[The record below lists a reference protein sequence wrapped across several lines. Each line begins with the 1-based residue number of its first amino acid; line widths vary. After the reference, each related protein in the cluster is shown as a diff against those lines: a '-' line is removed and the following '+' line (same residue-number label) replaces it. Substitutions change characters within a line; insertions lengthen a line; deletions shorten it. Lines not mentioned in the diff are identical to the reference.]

1 MANARNLIAQD
12 PTLDLAAILKLEAEK
27 QQLHDDLVKMGTPIV
42 QAQVAAR
49 QQQNTFDPMAELELA
64 LGQSNEAVVESWQ
77 QSEPTTQE
85 PQAGPRDASG
95 RIQSPDWVEAGPG
108 VGARRVD
115 GKLQVS
121 NVKDKEGNFTM
132 DNSWYYRSSQTHGP
146 NASRQ
151 PPTAVASQ
159 LSSILSLPNAEAQLQ
174 AFGQLQVSVGQEM
187 ARAHADAVAQAEQKL
202 GVEQLRSLLAQNEQ
216 VDRRNPAWTARP
228 VDSPETARVRAQ
240 LDNAIIK
247 ANSLAETFL
256 RSNPNIAGM
265 QAQLKT
271 AESFLTRSL
280 NREAQMDQKE
290 AAEQLRTQ
298 AKVEAL
304 RAQLRPQQLR
314 RARML
319 DPELV
324 GMEDDSVIQLL
335 AKGKKAFSKEQEM
348 ILQAG
353 EGDLL
358 EMALANN
365 KEAAAILIKE
375 TAANSGVPEEV
386 LGRRLK
392 ELNFNLDP
400 AVALKS
406 MMDRFPDRRSEE
418 YKANVEPLMAYAR
431 GEVKDKDAQ
440 NWARSR
446 IFNNARNGLVMRN
459 TQEWINSVNSWAW
472 PTNDQGE
479 SRIKAVVE
487 AVSEIQGGAQVSL
500 NDVIGHIRSKYP
512 RSEWKALSQELKQGI
527 RANKKEG
534 LLTAVDAEAAVQ
546 QAELEFTRSV
556 FADIE
561 RSWNQGLTSGMK
573 EVFPGRVPLAYELSQ
588 GYQFLFGGPLDQ
600 NK

>member
-64 LGQSNEAVVESWQ
+64 LGQSNEPVVESWQ
-77 QSEPTTQE
+77 QSEPTPQE
-85 PQAGPRDASG
+85 QQAGPRDASG

-121 NVKDKEGNFTM
+121 NVKDKDGNFTM
-132 DNSWYYRSSQTHGP
+132 DDSWYYRSSQTHGP
-146 NASRQ
+146 NATQAPS
-151 PPTAVASQ
+151 ALASQ
-159 LSSILSLPNAEAQLQ
+159 LGSIMSLPNAEAQLL

-187 ARAHADAVAQAEQKL
+187 ARAHADAVAQAEQKM
-202 GVEQLRSLLAQNEQ
+202 GVPQLRNLLAQNEQ
-216 VDRRNPAWTARP
+216 VDRNNPAWAMRQ

-240 LDNAIIK
+240 LDNAVIK
-247 ANSLAETFL
+247 ANSLAETFV
-256 RSNPNIAGM
+256 RGNPSVAGL

-271 AESFLTRSL
+271 AETFLMRSL
-280 NREAQMDQKE
+280 NKEQQMDQKTALE
-290 AAEQLRTQ
+290 AMRMAEKT
-298 AKVEAL
+298 EAL
-304 RAQLRPQQLR
+304 RAQYRPVQLR

-319 DPELV
+319 DSELV
-324 GMEDDSVIQLL
+324 GKSDDEVVQLV
-335 AKGKKAFSKEQEM
+335 ARGKKAFTPEQDA
-348 ILQAG
+348 ILRAS

-358 EMALANN
+358 QMALARNT
-365 KEAAAILIKE
+365 EAAAVLLKE
-375 TAANSGVPEEV
+375 ASATTNVPEEV

-392 ELNFNLDP
+392 ELSYNMDP

-406 MMDRFPDRRSEE
+406 LTDRFPDKKSQE
-418 YKANVEPLMAYAR
+418 YKANVEPLLAYAR
-431 GEVKDKDAQ
+431 GEVKDKEAQ
-440 NWARSR
+440 SFARAR
-446 IFNNARNGLVMRN
+446 IFNNALNGLHMRN
-459 TQEWINSVNSWAW
+459 TQEWVNNVNSWAW

-487 AVSEIQGGAQVSL
+487 AVSEIQGGTQVSL

-546 QAELEFTRSV
+546 QAELEFTRGVMS
-556 FADIE
+556 DIVRTITMAP
-561 RSWNQGLTSGMK
+561 RSDTWYPGNPNNPTLGLGQ
-573 EVFPGRVPLAYELSQ
+573 A
-588 GYQFLFGGPLDQ
+588 YQFLFGGPLDQ